1 MKRPSAGFT
10 LVEVMV
16 ATTVLSLV
24 LMLTVS
30 AMRSIGGSTTRVA
43 EVIDR
48 NDEMRA
54 VSLLLQ
60 DMLRGAQRG
69 DAAEGGGGGGG
80 TWASVYSGELEPGY
94 FEAGRKSVAWL
105 SAIPLAPGQS
115 GRQYLRLRRDN
126 EALLIDVLPY
136 RENDELPN
144 WSAASSEEVLVREVS
159 EFDLRYRWEPRGD
172 WAAGNPDDE
181 RLPVAMKLR
190 LKVRDRYWPDL
201 AVAFDGH

>member
-1 MKRPSAGFT
+1 MNHRSAGFT

-24 LMLTVS
+24 LTLAVT
-30 AMRSIGGSTTRVA
+30 AMRSIGGSTARVA

-60 DMLRGAQRG
+60 DLLRPAQLG
-69 DAAEGGGGGGG
+69 DAAAGGGGGGG
-80 TWASVYSGELEPGY
+80 TWASVYSDALEPGY
-94 FEAGRKSVAWL
+94 FAAGEKSVAWL

-115 GRQYLRLRRDN
+115 GRQYLRLRRSDD
-126 EALLIDVLPY
+126 ALLIDVLPY
-136 RENDELPN
+136 RENDEGPD
-144 WSAASSEEVLVREVS
+144 WTAASAEEVLVQRVS
-159 EFDLRYRWEPRGD
+159 EFELSYRWEPRGD
-172 WAAGNPDDE
+172 WGPGDLDAE
-181 RLPVAMKLR
+181 RLPLAMKLR